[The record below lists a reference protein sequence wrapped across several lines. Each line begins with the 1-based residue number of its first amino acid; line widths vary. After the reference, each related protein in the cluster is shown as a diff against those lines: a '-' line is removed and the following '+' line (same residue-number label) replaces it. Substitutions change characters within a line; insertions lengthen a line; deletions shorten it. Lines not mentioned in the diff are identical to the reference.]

1 MAYTNEDKISLYQS
15 ISAKLSGAAA
25 ELHHFVDDADAEG
38 DAENRTPEVA
48 DAAAQADRLT
58 ALTGKYLVRAKR
70 LELDDDA

>member
-15 ISAKLSGAAA
+15 VSAKLAGAAA
-25 ELHHFVDDADAEG
+25 ELHHFVDDAEG

-48 DAAAQADRLT
+48 DAATQADRLS

-70 LELDDDA
+70 LELDTE